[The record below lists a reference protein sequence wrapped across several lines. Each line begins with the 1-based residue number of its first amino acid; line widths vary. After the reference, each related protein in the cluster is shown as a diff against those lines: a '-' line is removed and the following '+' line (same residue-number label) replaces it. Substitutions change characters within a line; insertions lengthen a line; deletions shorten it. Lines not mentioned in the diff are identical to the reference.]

1 MDAPSDLGHAK
12 DYLNVQL
19 STQQQEKNSDYV
31 VGGGG
36 TWAWKRRLCASLCR
50 RLKWGLNFQESSG

>member
-1 MDAPSDLGHAK
+1 MCNSKKWPRAAAILQETEAFLYLGNMDAPSDLGHAK

-36 TWAWKRRLCASLCR
+36 T
-50 RLKWGLNFQESSG
+50 